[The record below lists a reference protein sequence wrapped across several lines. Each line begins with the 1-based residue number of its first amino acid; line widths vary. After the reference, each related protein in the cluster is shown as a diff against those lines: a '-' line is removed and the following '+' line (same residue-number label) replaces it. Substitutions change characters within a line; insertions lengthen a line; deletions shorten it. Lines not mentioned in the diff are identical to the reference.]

1 MATKVVRTLSP
12 HVQEGKDGIKWEN
25 TFGEEESQSYIAGA
39 PLVRDAGSKEL
50 EEWAGTTAAT
60 LIVGIAAG
68 DASGTPA
75 TDVGFYEATPDFE
88 GEGTLINA
96 TSAVALAASHIG
108 TKYSLIKDSAGRW
121 LIDVNDE
128 TTKMVIVTDAIDAI
142 GDFNPRVKFRWLFDK
157 MANFGN
163 AA

>member
-1 MATKVVRTLSP
+1 MATKVVRTLAP
-12 HVQEGKDGIKWEN
+12 CIQGGKNGVKWEN
-25 TFGEEESQSYIAGA
+25 HIGEETDQSFIAGA
-39 PLVRDAGSKEL
+39 PLVRDSTSKEL
-50 EEWAGTTAAT
+50 LEWAGADDGE
-60 LIVGIAAG
+60 LIVGIAIG
-68 DASGTPA
+68 DASGTA
-75 TDVGFYEATPDFE
+75 GTDVGYYEASPGFV
-88 GEGTLINA
+88 GEGTLIDD
-96 TSAVALAASHIG
+96 TSAVALEAAHIG